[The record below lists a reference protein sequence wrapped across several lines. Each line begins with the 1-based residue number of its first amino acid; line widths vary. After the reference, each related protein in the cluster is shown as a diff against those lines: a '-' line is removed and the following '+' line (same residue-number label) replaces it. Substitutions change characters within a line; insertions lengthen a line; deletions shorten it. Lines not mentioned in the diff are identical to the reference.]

1 MYIPGREDEGGG
13 EELGLLL
20 DGHIDG
26 LDRLPGRAVPDHHPP
41 AVAVTLPPPPVLHRL
56 HRVRLPPALRVLLL
70 SRVERY
76 STFWRFLK
84 AGTMLPIKYIFMHPI
99 SSFSCRA
106 GHATTMPRQRDHVF
120 RPKNCLS

>member
-1 MYIPGREDEGGG
+1 MLSCGCVLQYIPGREDEGGG

-76 STFWRFLK
+76 S
-84 AGTMLPIKYIFMHPI
+84 IFCGD
-99 SSFSCRA
+99 F
-106 GHATTMPRQRDHVF
+106 
-120 RPKNCLS
+120 